1 MANIQ
6 GKKYIKQ
13 NNAPSSREI
22 IPTTDTSSLHTNS
35 IDNPNNNKVNLAAIT
50 ASKVYGWFNNNRR
63 KKHKCVITDEAVELI
78 KKSASEEAFDGYRF
92 IDTILEFR
100 SILDE
105 DSDIQLEDYINAV
118 RFCSYLEVYK
128 GNAIE
133 AYIEAFRYK
142 EFVDKKRNAP
152 RDSREYLSL
161 VNAASRYRK
170 HPLVKKILA
179 QSEIP
184 LYIMFQGYRYAAVEK
199 LVEEMNNAK
208 LSRDRIN
215 AADKLLL
222 HLKAPE
228 GIEVNVNVKKDSETI
243 IDTYQEAIMNM
254 IQKQKALIQ
263 NGGNMHEIVNASIKG
278 KEKEVID
285 IEESEGNA

>member
-22 IPTTDTSSLHTNS
+22 IPTTDTNS
-35 IDNPNNNKVNLAAIT
+35 IDNPNNSKVNLAAIT

-63 KKHKCVITDEAVELI
+63 KKHKCTITDEAVELI

-105 DSDIQLEDYINAV
+105 DSDIELEDYINAV

-152 RDSREYLSL
+152 RDISL

-263 NGGNMHEIVNASIKG
+263 NGGNMHDIVNASIKG
-278 KEKEVID
+278 EEKEVID
-285 IEESEGNA
+285 IEESESNA